1 MKLEELITLYRAQ
14 SMDKQQSTGSASD
27 VFCDDELLT
36 IYANEGQDEAC
47 RRGQLLRDSLSP
59 LCTVA
64 FAADAEAVALDT
76 RVIKVLRAHID
87 GRSVGIMDVEQMD
100 EAAPGWQYRD
110 ATGQPSRLI
119 SGLTTGTLHLWPRPD
134 KAGSLRLTVQRLPL
148 KPMKVDA
155 DKPEIRPELHAGLV
169 DWMLYRAY
177 SREDTDL
184 HSDAKAAIALRR
196 FEAEFGR
203 KVSGRNEEWVRSGGG
218 SSLPGPIA

>member
-14 SMDKQQSTGSASD
+14 SMDKQHSTGSASD

-36 IYANEGQDEAC
+36 IYANEGLDEAC

-59 LCTVA
+59 LCTVT
-64 FAADAEAVALDT
+64 FAAGAEAVTLDA

-87 GRSVGIMDVEQMD
+87 GQPVDALDVEQMD
-100 EAAPGWQYRD
+100 QLMPGWQYRD
-110 ATGQPSRLI
+110 ATGRPSRLV
-119 SGLTTGTLHLWPRPD
+119 SGLTTGMLHLWPRPD
-134 KAGSLRLTVQRLPL
+134 QAGSLRLTVQRLPL
-148 KPMKVDA
+148 KSMKVDS

-177 SREDTDL
+177 SREDTEL
-184 HSDAKAAIALRR
+184 FNDAKAAVALRR

-203 KVSGRNEEWVRSGGG
+203 KASGRNEEWVRWGGG
-218 SSLPGPIA
+218 ALPGPIA

>member
-1 MKLEELITLYRAQ
+1 MNLEELITLYRAQ

-27 VFCDDELLT
+27 VLCDDELLT

-59 LCTVA
+59 MCTIA
-64 FAADAEAVALDT
+64 FMAGAEAVALDA
-76 RVIKVLRAHID
+76 RVINVLRAHID
-87 GRSVGIMDVEQMD
+87 GRSVGIMDVEHMD
-100 EAAPGWQYRD
+100 EASPGWQYRD
-110 ATGQPSRLI
+110 ATGQPSCLV
-119 SGLTTGTLHLWPRPD
+119 SGLTTGMLHLLPRPEQ
-134 KAGSLRLTVQRLPL
+134 AGSLRLTVQRLPL
-148 KPMKVDA
+148 KPMKVET

-184 HSDAKAAIALRR
+184 YNDAKAALALRR

-203 KVSGRNEEWVRSGGG
+203 KVSGRNEEWVRQGG
-218 SSLPGPIA
+218 SALPGPIA

>member
-27 VFCDDELLT
+27 VLCDDELLT
-36 IYANEGQDEAC
+36 IYANEGQEEAC
-47 RRGQLLRDSLSP
+47 RRGQLLRDSLSAM
-59 LCTVA
+59 CTVQFTA
-64 FAADAEAVALDT
+64 GAEAMVLDA
-76 RVIKVLRAHID
+76 RVINVLRAHID
-87 GRSVGIMDVEQMD
+87 GQPVAILDVDQMD
-100 EAAPGWQYRD
+100 EGMPGWQFRN
-110 ATGQPSRLI
+110 ATGQPSHLV
-119 SGLTTGTLHLWPRPD
+119 SGLTTGMLHLWPRPEL
-134 KAGSLRLTVQRLPL
+134 AGSLRLTVQRLPI

-184 HSDAKAAIALRR
+184 YNDTKAAVALGR

-203 KVSGRNEEWVRSGGG
+203 KVSGRNEEWVRQGG
-218 SSLPGPIA
+218 SLLPGPIA

>member
-14 SMDKQQSTGSASD
+14 SMDKQHSTGSASD
-27 VFCDDELLT
+27 VLCDDELLT

-59 LCTVA
+59 MCTVQ
-64 FAADAEAVALDT
+64 FAAGAEALALDA
-76 RVIKVLRAHID
+76 RVINVLRAHID
-87 GRSVGIMDVEQMD
+87 GQPVGTLDVDQMD
-100 EAAPGWQYRD
+100 EDVPGWQYRD
-110 ATGQPSRLI
+110 ATGLPTHLV
-119 SGLTTGTLHLWPRPD
+119 SGLTTGMLHIWPRP
-134 KAGSLRLTVQRLPL
+134 KQAGTLRLTVQRLPI
-148 KPMKVDA
+148 KSMKSEA

-184 HSDAKAAIALRR
+184 HNDSKAAIALGR

-203 KVSGRNEEWVRSGGG
+203 KVSGRNEEWVRQGG
-218 SSLPGPIA
+218 SALPGPIA